1 MIKRYESN
9 PIIKPEDISVE
20 NDELEIFGVFNP
32 AATKFKDEIILLL
45 RVALKAKSEK
55 GWIKI
60 PVADKNDSFNIKIL
74 KWKKHK
80 SLKVED
86 NDARFID
93 INGIR
98 YLTSVSLFYLAR
110 SEDGIHFKI
119 SRTPVF
125 TPSAD
130 YEIYGVEDPRIINI
144 GEKYYVTYTA
154 VSENGFCTGLAST
167 EDFKKFERL
176 GIIFPQE
183 NKDIVFFPER
193 INGKYFSLHRP
204 TVSFIGKPSIWLAQ
218 SDDLIHWGEHR
229 LLLTPKN
236 NKWER
241 TKIGAGPQPLLTE
254 KGWLIF
260 YHSCGDNQIYSMN
273 LILTEKNNPQNIIG
287 KSTKPIL
294 TPRYKYEKVGVVPN
308 VVFCNGW
315 IANDYEKILIYYGAA
330 DKYVALAET
339 TLDFLL
345 SSLKT
350 L

>member
-1 MIKRYESN
+1 MIKRYKSN
-9 PIIKPEDISVE
+9 PIIKPENINVE
-20 NDELEIFGVFNP
+20 NDELEILGVFNP

-45 RVALKAKSEK
+45 RVALKPKAEK

-80 SLKVED
+80 SLKIAD
-86 NDARFID
+86 KDARFID

-98 YLTSVSLFYLAR
+98 YLTSISLFYLAR

-125 TPSAD
+125 EPSAE
-130 YEIYGVEDPRIINI
+130 YEIFGVEDPRIIKI
-144 GEKYYVTYTA
+144 GEKYYITYTA

-167 EDFKKFERL
+167 EDFRKFERL
-176 GIIFPQE
+176 GIIFPPE
-183 NKDIVFFPER
+183 NKDVVLFPER
-193 INGKYFSLHRP
+193 INGKYYSLHRP
-204 TVSFIGKPSIWLAQ
+204 TVSFIGKPSIWIAQ
-218 SDDLIHWGEHR
+218 SDDLIHWGKHSLFLAPEN
-229 LLLTPKN
+229 K
-236 NKWER
+236 KWES
-241 TKIGAGPQPLLTE
+241 TKIGAGPQPLLTD

-260 YHSCGDNQIYSMN
+260 YHSSGDNQIYSMN

-287 KSTKPIL
+287 KSTKPIY

-315 IANDYEKILIYYGAA
+315 IINNNGKILIYYGAA

-339 TLDFLL
+339 SLDFLF